1 MAQNSDD
8 WRFADD
14 VAKRLDKSVGVYGA
28 DVVPATTTRTTT
40 GATTRGEELFARPEL
55 YRPWRAPEQQQR
67 AAVVV
72 GKEQEIEHL
81 TRKNNE
87 LRTETAS
94 LQRELQRALQRA
106 KLAEQGANEDH
117 EREARL
123 LRDQITEL
131 KGQLEAQKSSA
142 EHQLRVVRSEHDA
155 ELKKMQAKV
164 QLAQDG
170 ANESGTLYARQ
181 LGEVK
186 AAASRE
192 VTLVQQLA
200 AARAAELQN
209 ELEAT
214 KDSLRRLQERTAELI
229 SDSHGETRRTEDRC
243 LKQLAEQEQR
253 FDKMRNELHAQV
265 QALETERDRLRVEVH
280 EANEKAKS
288 AEFDVAESEARFK
301 DWNVRLL
308 SDLDQ
313 LYEYYY
319 AVVRDVRGGDDG
331 VALVVNNDSES
342 SSGTLKGVMERVA
355 DRLQQLTVLKQ
366 QHTLASQGL
375 QKKIRSLEAAAASTD
390 DLFRRTSEEKDVQL
404 SRLYAEAADAK
415 SRLQRLETAVQEVKD
430 LTAETNA
437 HLLSAAHRL
446 QFFSDDLQ
454 TSLTHMGP
462 PPVAPFGVV
471 TFAGVHIDGA
481 AVLWDADSA
490 TMQSALTICNDIVR
504 AKIREFGGYE
514 YAAEAGTMQIAFQ
527 EPDAAVRFALEA
539 QEWLLRARWPLDL
552 LKHHAAREE
561 LSNGSV
567 VFRGL
572 RVGITLHRGEAQLE
586 ETAVPVGLGTGRTT
600 YFGKTV
606 TQLMHLA
613 SFCSGGQII
622 ASAPVWNC
630 IRDSL
635 STLGTPS
642 IAELG
647 QHRIAVASRG
657 ADGRADAFSS
667 SETVTLHQLLPQSLA
682 SRTFA
687 REGTMDSAVSAGG
700 IGISSHFSQM
710 ARSAVGAEVS
720 ALRSRADMIR
730 KAVET
735 LSEEVQSVGSSVT
748 SLSCK
753 VRDAQVNGRIYS
765 QADIVAHVA
774 AIDRIVARSDVIRR
788 DVERVSASQNDAL
801 AAVKQLEE
809 QVVLQT
815 KVSMNDDEYK
825 KKLDLIND
833 RGNERLYEL
842 KLQSDHQIQ
851 QLRSALQKAESTIS
865 ELKKQAA
872 AAAANDTIRSNSIA
886 GISAVTA
893 TKDKEQ
899 EPTRPRT
906 ASAARKVAPK
916 VAPKRTSSVPKRK

>member
-1 MAQNSDD
+1 MADDD

-14 VAKRLDKSVGVYGA
+14 VARRLDKSVGVYGA
-28 DVVPATTTRTTT
+28 DVVPATSTKTAT
-40 GATTRGEELFARPEL
+40 GGTTRGEELFARPEL
-55 YRPWRAPEQQQR
+55 YRPWRAPEQQR
-67 AAVVV
+67 AAAIVV

-106 KLAEQGANEDH
+106 KLAEQGANEDY
-117 EREARL
+117 ERTLRQH
-123 LRDQITEL
+123 RDQITEL
-131 KGQLEAQKSSA
+131 KGQLETQKTSS
-142 EHQLRVVRSEHDA
+142 EHQLRIVRSEHEA

-170 ANESGTLYARQ
+170 ANESGGLYARQ

-192 VTLVQQLA
+192 VTLVQQLS

-214 KDSLRRLQERTAELI
+214 KDSLRRLQERTASLI
-229 SDSHGETRRTEDRC
+229 ADSHGETRRTEDRC
-243 LKQLAEQEQR
+243 LSQLAEQEQR
-253 FDKMRNELHAQV
+253 FDKMRSELHSQV
-265 QALETERDRLRVEVH
+265 QELETERDRLRIDVH
-280 EANEKAKS
+280 DAEEKAK
-288 AEFDVAESEARFK
+288 AAQFDLSECEARFK

-319 AVVRDVRGGDDG
+319 AVVRDVKGGDEG
-331 VALVVNNDSES
+331 TALVVKSEPGDKS
-342 SSGTLKGVMERVA
+342 ASGSLKGVMERVA

-375 QKKIRSLEAAAASTD
+375 QKKIRSLEASSASAN

-415 SRLQRLETAVQEVKD
+415 SRLQRLETAVTEVKG
-430 LTAETNA
+430 LTDEATA

-462 PPVAPFGVV
+462 PPVAPSGTV
-471 TFAGVHIDGA
+471 TFAALHIDGA
-481 AVLWDADSA
+481 AVLWDADGSA
-490 TMQSALTICNDIVR
+490 MQSALTICTDVVR
-504 AKIREFGGYE
+504 AKIRQFGGYE
-514 YAAEAGTMQIAFQ
+514 FAAEAGTMQIAFQ
-527 EPDAAVRFALEA
+527 QPEDSVRFALEA
-539 QEWLLRARWPLDL
+539 QEWLLRARWPIDL

-561 LSNGSV
+561 VVNGV
-567 VFRGL
+567 VAFRGL
-572 RVGITLHRGEAQLE
+572 RVGITLHRGESQLE
-586 ETAVPVGLGTGRTT
+586 ETSVPIGVGTGRSV

-613 SFCSGGQII
+613 SFCSGGQIV
-622 ASAPVWNC
+622 ASAPVWTGV
-630 IRDSL
+630 RDVL
-635 STLGTPS
+635 ATLGAPAV
-642 IAELG
+642 AELG
-647 QHRIAVASRG
+647 QHRIAIASRG
-657 ADGRADAFSS
+657 SGTRGDAFSS
-667 SETVTLHQLLPQSLA
+667 SETVTLHQFLPKSL
-682 SRTFA
+682 SVRTFA
-687 REGTMDSAVSAGG
+687 REGTLDSSVSAGG
-700 IGISSHFSQM
+700 IGLSSHFSQM
-710 ARSAVGAEVS
+710 ARAAVAAEV
-720 ALRSRADMIR
+720 ATLRTRADQVR
-730 KAVET
+730 KAIET
-735 LSEEVQSVGSSVT
+735 LSEEAQSVGSSVT

-774 AIDRIVARSDVIRR
+774 AIDRIVARTEVVRR
-788 DVERVSASQNDAL
+788 DVERVSTAQADTMN
-801 AAVKQLEE
+801 AAKQLEE
-809 QVVLQT
+809 QVILQT

-851 QLRSALQKAESTIS
+851 QLRSALQKSEGTIA

-872 AAAANDTIRSNSIA
+872 TSSANETARTNSLA
-886 GISAVTA
+886 GISAVSAAPKEKAAEA
-893 TKDKEQ
+893 TKS
-899 EPTRPRT
+899 RPRT
-906 ASAARKVAPK
+906 ASTTRTAS
-916 VAPKRTSSVPKRK
+916 KRASSVPKRK